1 MVDTAR
7 TSFPSDMA
15 RAARRG
21 EMGTI
26 ESMACDLTDS
36 LKRFVR
42 ERPEEAALYALGIG
56 FVLGW
61 KLKPW

>member
-7 TSFPSDMA
+7 TAFPPDMV
-15 RAARRG
+15 RAAHRD
-21 EMGTI
+21 ELGTI

-42 ERPEEAALYALGIG
+42 EKPEEAAFWALGIG